1 MRIKLSHAQADP
13 DLRFRPITKRPRDL
27 GPLPNGLYR
36 PTMQLVYE

>member
-13 DLRFRPITKRPRDL
+13 DPDCMWCQLFPRDP